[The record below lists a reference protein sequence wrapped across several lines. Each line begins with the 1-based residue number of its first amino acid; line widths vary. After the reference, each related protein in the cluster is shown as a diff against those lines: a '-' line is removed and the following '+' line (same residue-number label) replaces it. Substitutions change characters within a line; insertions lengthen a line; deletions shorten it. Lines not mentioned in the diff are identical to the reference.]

1 MEEELKELIKF
12 ANSIFPSIKVTAEYS
27 YETRSVN
34 YLDMKVWIDKEGYI
48 RTDFY
53 QKTTYLLPSSA
64 HPRHICKNIP
74 YNLEYI
80 LLRICWSR
88 ELLEQR
94 LVELM
99 EALLDRGYRRK
110 SVQAQIDKIKLLN

>member
-1 MEEELKELIKF
+1 MIFVGPEEELKELIKF
-12 ANSIFPSIKVTAEYS
+12 ANSIFPSIKVTTEYS

-48 RTDFY
+48 RTDLY
-53 QKTTYLLPSSA
+53 KKDNQKTTYLLPSSA
-64 HPRHICKNIP
+64 HPRHICNNMP
-74 YNLEYI
+74 YSLVYR
-80 LLRICWSR
+80 LLQICWSL

-99 EALLDRGYRRK
+99 EALLD
-110 SVQAQIDKIKLLN
+110 

>member
-1 MEEELKELIKF
+1 MIFVGPEEELKKLIKF

-48 RTDFY
+48 RTDFHKKDN

-64 HPRHICKNIP
+64 HPWHICKNIP
-74 YNLEYI
+74 YNLE
-80 LLRICWSR
+80 
-88 ELLEQR
+88 
-94 LVELM
+94 
-99 EALLDRGYRRK
+99 
-110 SVQAQIDKIKLLN
+110 